1 MSEIFYKFILEFGLG
16 KLLEMSEFLHLIDQ
30 SCQGVSGSHMDGD
43 DIAGDFEVNVI
54 HEPILF
60 LIYI

>member
-1 MSEIFYKFILEFGLG
+1 MSEIFDEFILEFGLG
-16 KLLEMSEFLHLIDQ
+16 KLLKMREFLHLIDQ
-30 SCQGVSGSHMDGD
+30 GCQGVSGGHMDGN

>member
-1 MSEIFYKFILEFGLG
+1 MSEIFDEFILEFGQG
-16 KLLEMSEFLHLIDQ
+16 KLLKLSEFLHLIDQ
-30 SCQGVSGSHMDGD
+30 GCQGVSWGHMDRN

-54 HEPILF
+54 HEPTLF